1 MFSDT
6 LDPKCCSSDS
16 LMLVLK
22 LTYPSEEGEF
32 FSFPLFSQY

>member
-6 LDPKCCSSDS
+6 LDPKCCLLI